1 MTIKVAVIGA
11 TGRMGKL
18 ALDIIH
24 GASDLSLHA
33 ALDSKSELNQ
43 ALGADVIFEATNLE
57 VSKSVVGF
65 AITNN
70 MKALVAT
77 SGWTEAALS
86 QLESKVSG
94 SSAVVVVPNFS
105 IGSTLASKF
114 AAEAAKYFDSIEIIE
129 THHAGKLDSPSG
141 TAIRTAELISSA
153 REEAGRTQSLI
164 PGVGQTARGE
174 VVAGVPIH
182 SLRINGVSAKQEV
195 NLGGKDELLTISH
208 TAGSVNA
215 YSLGILE
222 SLRFTANA
230 SGITLGLN
238 KVLGI

>member
-1 MTIKVAVIGA
+1 MTIKVAVVGA

-18 ALDIIH
+18 ALDIIK
-24 GASDLSLHA
+24 GSADLSLHA
-33 ALDSKSELNQ
+33 ALDSKSELSQ

-57 VSKSVVGF
+57 VSKTVVDF
-65 AITNN
+65 ALENQ
-70 MKALVAT
+70 MKVLVAT
-77 SGWTEAALS
+77 SGWTQSALA
-86 QLESKVSG
+86 QLENKVTG
-94 SSAVVVVPNFS
+94 SAAVVVVPNFS

-141 TAIRTAELISSA
+141 TAIRTAELISSS
-153 REEAGRTQSLI
+153 RDEAGKTQPLV
-164 PGVGQTARGE
+164 PGVGQSARGE
-174 VVAGVPIH
+174 IVSGVPIH

-195 NLGGKDELLTISH
+195 NLGGTDELLTISH

-215 YSLGILE
+215 YALGILE
-222 SLRFTANA
+222 SIRFTAGS
-230 SGITLGLN
+230 SGVVIGLN